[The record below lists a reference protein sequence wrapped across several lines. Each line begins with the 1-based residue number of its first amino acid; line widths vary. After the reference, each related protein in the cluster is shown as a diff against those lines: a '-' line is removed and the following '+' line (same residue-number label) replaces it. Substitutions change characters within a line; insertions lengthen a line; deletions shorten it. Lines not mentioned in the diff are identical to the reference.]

1 MSERVELRMKCP
13 VCGVRNHSVTFLAD
27 GPTTYHDCGHT
38 TADHLLPV
46 PGPSSPPSVELS
58 PEAIEQIQR
67 YKHGQ
72 QSDTLRG
79 VLQPPARQEYE
90 GVFPPPEACPEC
102 VQGKHANC
110 DGTAWDI
117 GNDMSI
123 ECACAARRHQ

>member
-1 MSERVELRMKCP
+1 MADAVELRMKCP

-58 PEAIEQIQR
+58 PEAIEQMQR

-72 QSDTLRG
+72 SDTLHG